1 MQSSNNPSSAIPTGP
16 STSTNI
22 RNSKLDQIIQNFYTK
37 TVQIVIQGR
46 CHDTRYGKRASLKGS
61 SSSRKINKWFNIAT
75 DDVEV
80 LKEELK
86 YWRTIAIQSD
96 KEPPPMIL
104 DIYLDTSKLSFNQS
118 LIVADDNLRWGR
130 IELNKADT
138 HIDKILIE
146 SWELSLK
153 HPLPDFSVDLPNLYK
168 RSIVFFRSLHSLTRI
183 LPSYDL
189 YRQIRKSSDT
199 ALSIGY
205 RLSSSASTV
214 YPEEISLGSTILE
227 NDARKPTKTYEFSDI
242 VTPIGTFKLNVTYRR
257 NCDFRVEDTERDLS
271 AQFIDMDEQFFTPT
285 MAKYQQHQH
294 RHHQQQQQ
302 QHQHQQIPAQEQLM
316 PMFSSK
322 QSSLDTKA
330 DLTPS
335 VSTSSRENRPP
346 SLRQIGRSESPTGRR
361 ASAPFVVSPFKSPFL
376 SSSPQAD
383 SIFGSSG
390 AQLATQR
397 QYAASPTPSE
407 RSARPLDSGSFSRK
421 IEFSSSFD
429 KYKSSSPSRE
439 SPSSASMMMRRW
451 SRTSDLSSIYFK
463 AEDDD
468 NLEDFVRLVGSNQ
481 ELKLFQ
487 QRGNSDLLSSA
498 SDSETSSMM
507 KLSHFQNLRETHNSL
522 SESLSSSMLIQQQ
535 PHHQDTTGAAVNTIS
550 PVSSTSSTGRS
561 YQPVVPSP
569 LHAEQRSTSPVHIPR
584 SYPQLRSNMMMTNA
598 LKIGHRSSHS
608 HDQEQRDDDGEGGS
622 GEKDLSAYSTYPQDY
637 HRQELHLI
645 RHDIGHTISR
655 ITTTPG
661 TTATTTT
668 MTAHHDNNHP
678 TNMVANTA
686 STERHAIAQ
695 PRPRS
700 VGRGS
705 TIRPL
710 SSITR
715 GEGESSSDLY
725 NRSGGSSLLMQDHST
740 DNHSSHRASVMDD
753 DDSLVFKMSELECEG
768 PPRASTTPP
777 NKQHEMVFNN
787 RHKMFI
793 KSASTSTS
801 PTNYDQFL
809 EVTPTPLSPPLLQR
823 LQTMSTHTEEQ
834 EKETTAV
841 IPKPTMPFDAW

>member
-153 HPLPDFSVDLPNLYK
+153 
-168 RSIVFFRSLHSLTRI
+168 I

-257 NCDFRVEDTERDLS
+257 NCDFRVEDTERDL
-271 AQFIDMDEQFFTPT
+271 
-285 MAKYQQHQH
+285 K
-294 RHHQQQQQ
+294 
-302 QHQHQQIPAQEQLM
+302 QLM

-322 QSSLDTKA
+322 QSSLATKA

-383 SIFGSSG
+383 SILSGVGSSG

-645 RHDIGHTISR
+645 RHDI
-655 ITTTPG
+655 
-661 TTATTTT
+661 
-668 MTAHHDNNHP
+668 
-678 TNMVANTA
+678 
-686 STERHAIAQ
+686 
-695 PRPRS
+695 
-700 VGRGS
+700 
-705 TIRPL
+705 
-710 SSITR
+710 
-715 GEGESSSDLY
+715 
-725 NRSGGSSLLMQDHST
+725 
-740 DNHSSHRASVMDD
+740 
-753 DDSLVFKMSELECEG
+753 
-768 PPRASTTPP
+768 
-777 NKQHEMVFNN
+777 
-787 RHKMFI
+787 
-793 KSASTSTS
+793 
-801 PTNYDQFL
+801 
-809 EVTPTPLSPPLLQR
+809 
-823 LQTMSTHTEEQ
+823 
-834 EKETTAV
+834 
-841 IPKPTMPFDAW
+841 